1 MTLDDIFFEVIEEAN
16 IPALRTT
23 QTKPI
28 VDAIKSRNRIT
39 FYYTGP
45 RKPQKTSVK
54 PGYRVKAE
62 PVAIGLNKKGN
73 LVLRAWIDNPSQ
85 SKRGTPSNVGNEKAN
100 YGWRTFRIN
109 RMSAIQVLKKE
120 IFNQPRE
127 KYNGGGDDK
136 SMTVTYVKAKFGTEP
151 EQPQP
156 KVTPTKKAPT
166 VNKQTKDIDKQI
178 AQVQNDYDKVTN
190 DLKANGELIKQNQAT
205 PEYQKYL
212 QIGKELT
219 AKKKELEK
227 QVDDLAS
234 QIGKD
239 NLQPTYNVNKFIK
252 TVSSKKNEPAE
263 PLPIPTKEKPPK
275 TPATST
281 TTPQPTAPKQKPSK
295 TPNTSQTP
303 EPEEPTKQTLPQP
316 KKKEKPDSGPNGEEP
331 LYESVFKRIKTL
343 MSKI

>member
-1 MTLDDIFFEVIEEAN
+1 MTLDHIFFEVIEEAN

-28 VDAIKSRNRIT
+28 VDAIKNRNRIT
-39 FYYTGP
+39 FYYKGP
-45 RKPQKTSVK
+45 RTPKKISVK

-62 PVAIGLNKKGN
+62 PVAIGLNKNGY
-73 LVLRAWIDNPSQ
+73 LVVRAWIDNPSQ
-85 SKRGTPSNVGNEKAN
+85 SKRGTPSDVGNEKAN
-100 YGWRTFRIN
+100 YGWRTFRVG

-120 IFNQPRE
+120 TFDQPRE

-136 SMTVTYVKAKFGTEP
+136 SMSVTYVKAKFGTEP

-156 KVTPTKKAPT
+156 KVEPTKKVPT
-166 VNKQTKDIDKQI
+166 VNKQTKNIDKQI

-190 DLKANGELIKQNQAT
+190 DLKANGELIKQNQGT

-219 AKKKELEK
+219 AKKKELEV
-227 QVDDLAS
+227 QVDNLAS
-234 QIGKD
+234 QIGSN

-252 TVSSKKNEPAE
+252 SVSAKKNEPTE
-263 PLPIPTKEKPPK
+263 PLTVPTKEKPPK
-275 TPATST
+275 TPT
-281 TTPQPTAPKQKPSK
+281 TTTEPTAPKQKPSK
-295 TPNTSQTP
+295 TPNTSQAP
-303 EPEEPTKQTLPQP
+303 EAPEEPTKEILPQP
-316 KKKEKPDSGPNGEEP
+316 KQKEKPNSNPDGEEP

-343 MSKI
+343 MGKIS